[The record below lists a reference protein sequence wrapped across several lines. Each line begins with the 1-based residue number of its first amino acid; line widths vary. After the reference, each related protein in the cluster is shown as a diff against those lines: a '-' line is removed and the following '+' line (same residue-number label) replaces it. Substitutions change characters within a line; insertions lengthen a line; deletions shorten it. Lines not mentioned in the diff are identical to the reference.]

1 MKKTMKL
8 ISNILYVVIFSFII
22 VLTLTVIST
31 RASGGEPSIFGY
43 TLKSVLSGSMD
54 PEFKTGSLIAVK
66 KIPDVTAL
74 KEGDVITFTQDD
86 GSAVTHRIIG
96 ITKKDGRL
104 LFETKGDHNAA
115 PDAAPVQSEQVMAQY
130 TGYQLPYAG
139 YVIHLASQP
148 IGTAI
153 LLIVPGIMLLVYSI
167 TVIGSA
173 IRDIERKTKALEEDA
188 KNSTMST

>member
-1 MKKTMKL
+1 MKKTLKL
-8 ISNILYVVIFSFII
+8 ISNILYAVIFSLII

-31 RASGGEPSIFGY
+31 RASGGEPAIFGY

-66 KIPDVTAL
+66 KISDVNDL
-74 KEGDVITFTQDD
+74 KKGDVITFTQDD

-96 ITKKDGRL
+96 ITKKGGRL
-104 LFETKGDHNAA
+104 MFETKGDHNAA
-115 PDAAPVQSEQVMAQY
+115 PDAAPVQAEKVAAQY

-139 YVIHLASQP
+139 YIIHLASQP

-153 LLIVPGIMLLVYSI
+153 LLIVPGVMLLIYSI
-167 TVIGSA
+167 TVIASA
-173 IRDIERKTKALEEDA
+173 LRDIERKTKALER
-188 KNSTMST
+188 T